1 MITAFR
7 ENKYFLALL
16 RKFSKSFF
24 FRYITKHRL
33 STSISDD
40 YVFTNFCKKAAS
52 NTETFKNFRSNEIF
66 RTILEHTSPEL
77 GDEYLRVILDNSH
90 DYKFISKFVVNDD
103 VGMPEKHL
111 YGKFGFIS
119 PSTLRYV
126 KVLSDLKLK
135 FGDLNGKKIVEIGGG
150 YGGQA
155 RVLFLEFMNLDYTI
169 IDLPEVLLLIN
180 KFTESANLN
189 SGKLNLFSALDFPT
203 IKSDLVISNYAFSEL
218 IREHQI
224 EYLNK
229 IINNSDRGYITY
241 NNINPLEFQ
250 SLTIEEFSKFKS
262 NCLIESEMPE
272 SWPGNKIVSWR

>member
-103 VGMPEKHL
+103 VGMPEKYL